1 MHKSIYSLLF
11 LFLSFNIVGQE
22 FNLNIRI
29 TSPNN
34 TIVEEAIFT
43 ELERSIENFYNGT
56 KWTDD
61 IYEDEEKIRGNVNIT
76 VTNETGPNEFTVDI
90 LFQTERPVYK
100 SAYKTPMLNY
110 LDRSINVNYQQG
122 QPIEKSEL
130 TYNDNLSS
138 ILTFYAY
145 IMLGL
150 DYDSFEAFGGNDY
163 FIKARDIMATLP
175 PSVATSS
182 GWTNTGNV
190 VGRNRYWM
198 TENLLSPRMRPYRR
212 LYYEYHRLGL
222 DELYKDPAR
231 QRAVISSA
239 LVGLQDVINDYPSS
253 MILQMF
259 SDSKNQELVDI
270 FSVADRGQ
278 KKKVY
283 DIMIQCDPSRAE
295 NYKSLSR

>member
-1 MHKSIYSLLF
+1 MLRIIFTILF
-11 LFLSFNIVGQE
+11 IQISYFGFGQE
-22 FNLNIRI
+22 FNLNVRI

-34 TIVEEAIFT
+34 TIVEDAVFN
-43 ELERSIENFYNGT
+43 ELERSIEQFYNGT

-61 IYEDEEKIRGNVNIT
+61 VFEDAEKIKGNINLT
-76 VTNETGPNEFTVDI
+76 VTKETGPNEFTVDI

-100 SAYKTPMLNY
+100 SSYKTPMLNY
-110 LDRSINVNYQQG
+110 LDRGINVNYQPG
-122 QPIEKSEL
+122 QIIEKSEL

-145 IMLGL
+145 IMLGM
-150 DYDSFEAFGGNDY
+150 DYDSFEAFGGNDF

-175 PSVATSS
+175 PSLATSA
-182 GWTNTGNV
+182 GWNNTGNV

-198 TENLLSPRMRPYRR
+198 TENLLSPKMRVFRR

-222 DELYKDPAR
+222 DELYKDAAR

-239 LVGLQDVINDYPSS
+239 LTGFQDAINDYPSS

-283 DIMIQCDPSRAE
+283 DIMIQCDPSRAD
-295 NYKSLSR
+295 NYKPLSR